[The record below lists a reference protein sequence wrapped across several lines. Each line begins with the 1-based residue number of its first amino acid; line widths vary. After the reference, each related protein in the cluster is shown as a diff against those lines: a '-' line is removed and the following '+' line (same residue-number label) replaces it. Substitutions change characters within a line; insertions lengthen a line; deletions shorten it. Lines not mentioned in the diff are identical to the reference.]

1 MKPPIQ
7 DSPPLPHQPSRPPG
21 TRSRSRSG
29 VTCGERPL
37 PGADCQAGLSP
48 LQRDPEP
55 AAPSR
60 GGSMGRKL
68 PQTQD
73 SHPKQEVE
81 WGRGETAPWDSG
93 GFGVVKRRRGCT
105 GVRWV
110 GPDPAKRTQTAEGL
124 GGLPS
129 CLILRKS
136 SRPRLPPR
144 GGETPRRDRKMV
156 GCMWTQRQ
164 EPQVCASSSLPP

>member
-1 MKPPIQ
+1 
-7 DSPPLPHQPSRPPG
+7 
-21 TRSRSRSG
+21 
-29 VTCGERPL
+29 
-37 PGADCQAGLSP
+37 
-48 LQRDPEP
+48 
-55 AAPSR
+55 
-60 GGSMGRKL
+60 MGRKL

-73 SHPKQEVE
+73 SHPEQGVE
-81 WGRGETAPWDSG
+81 WGRGETAPG
-93 GFGVVKRRRGCT
+93 TVGAFGVVKRRRGCT

-110 GPDPAKRTQTAEGL
+110 GPDPAKRAQTAEAL

-129 CLILRKS
+129 CLMLRKS

-164 EPQVCASSSLPP
+164 EPQVCASSSLPHEDPELLPAERKEAAGTPRCGGLPAPRTSQTQVPHRRYRQPLLPLMRA